1 MPQKFITQ
9 IDKLRRRLQR
19 RRVVA
24 AACWSIATLVAA
36 ALALTACDRLLDVE
50 DFFGRALFTATFAG
64 VCFIVGRQAWH
75 KILRQPVKIVEVAQ
89 RIERRHPELRD
100 LVTSSL
106 EFSQPANAEL
116 FAGSESL
123 RRAVVKH
130 TSEELKDL
138 DWQQFVSRQPLR
150 RAMSAAGGALV
161 VMGLLSWWAPQSLGI
176 GLTRL
181 INPLCDSEWPRI
193 NHLEFVAA
201 PQTLAAGDD
210 LVLQLHDAQGPLP
223 NSIEMH
229 YRVWRNQRWHEQ
241 TNSLTTAGNT
251 QEIIRPHVQ
260 QSLEYRATGGDHR
273 TMPWQ
278 ELEVVAPPQ
287 VSEIEIRIHPKGYT
301 GIENGPLEKKGQVLT
316 GSGLELSGKCDQ
328 PLARVVLHGQSG
340 LAISAT
346 IDSKGKLFHISPD
359 IWQAETSD
367 LLSLELTTVTG
378 LSTRAAWR
386 LSLEVVP
393 DLPPEVRFVEPTSS
407 LSVTPEAKVRLVV
420 AVSDDLAIRNVELL
434 FNRSDLSEQGDQ
446 SIPLFQSPE
455 LPTLSTATRQQR
467 LEHLLSLK
475 PLSLQPGSVVE
486 IHARVSDYQVEVG
499 QTRYPVRLLVVSQE
513 DLLHDISEQD
523 RQLLKT
529 LERLLQEQTELHEI
543 VTQWELEKNWL
554 LQRWLEA
561 FQTLSARQRLI
572 SATLA
577 NPRDG
582 LLHSLEQLIDSYSRN
597 QLNRQAAVDTLQAL
611 HELLSDLV
619 ENPLQDIERLLG
631 ELMRVSRQPEL
642 DSLEEL
648 SERQQSVIE
657 ILQQAVASLSL
668 ENELAKFESGLA
680 QIEARQRELAE
691 QSRREILNSL
701 SQINSQAI
709 SAAAGKQ
716 ASVSQ
721 SQLARQ
727 FAKLVL
733 QMSRAIESQSVNAD
747 SLSDTV
753 SLARDLG
760 VQNTMRI
767 ASDHLAQQQIGKASV
782 LQQKSIDHLHQLRK
796 RLAEGNTSENKEG
809 EVNTPRAGEK
819 ENSSPEESND
829 RREGSGEAG
838 TRPNESAALTKH
850 GRRRSSLKMTSQLIK
865 DLWGNLPERQRE
877 QILQP
882 LSETFL
888 PKYAEEIEAY
898 FRTLAEPAISP
909 KDSP

>member
-1 MPQKFITQ
+1 MPQNFIIQ

-24 AACWSIATLVAA
+24 AACWAIATLVAA
-36 ALALTACDRLLDVE
+36 ALALTACDRLLGVG
-50 DFFGRALFTATFAG
+50 DFFGRALFTAAFAS
-64 VCFIVGRQAWH
+64 VCFMVGRRAWTTS
-75 KILRQPVKIVEVAQ
+75 LRQPVDTMEVAR
-89 RIERRHPELRD
+89 RIERRRPELRD
-100 LVTSSL
+100 LVTSAL
-106 EFSQPANAEL
+106 EFGQSASAEP

-123 RRAVVKH
+123 RRVVVNH
-130 TSEELKDL
+130 TSEELQDL
-138 DWQQFVSRQPLR
+138 DWQQFVSRLALW

-181 INPLCDSEWPRI
+181 INPLSDSEWPRT

-210 LVLQLHDAQGPLP
+210 LVLLLRDAKGPFP
-223 NSIEMH
+223 DSIEMH
-229 YRVWRNQRWHEQ
+229 YRVWRKQRWHEQ
-241 TNSLTTAGNT
+241 IDSLTTEGRT
-251 QEIIRPHVQ
+251 QKILRPHVQ
-260 QSLEYRATGGDHR
+260 QSLEYRATGGDHH

-278 ELEVVAPPQ
+278 ELEVVARPQ
-287 VSEIEIRIHPKGYT
+287 VSEIEIHVHPRAYT
-301 GIENGPLEKKGQVLT
+301 GIASGPLNKKGQVFA
-316 GSGLELSGKCDQ
+316 GSGLELVGKCDQ
-328 PLARVVLHGQSG
+328 PLASVVLHGQSG

-346 IDSKGKLFHISPD
+346 IESAGNQFRISPD

-378 LSTRAAWR
+378 LSTRATWR

-393 DLPPEVRFVEPTSS
+393 DLPPEVRFVEPTTS
-407 LSVTPEAKVRLVV
+407 LSVTPEAKVGLVV
-420 AVSDDLAIRNVELL
+420 AVSEDLAIRDVELL
-434 FNRSDLSEQGDQ
+434 TSRSDLSEQGEQ
-446 SIPLFQSPE
+446 SIPLFHGPE
-455 LPTLSTATRQQR
+455 NVPESNAPRQLR
-467 LEHLLSLK
+467 LEHLLLLE

-486 IHARVSDYQVEVG
+486 IHVRASDYQVEVG

-513 DLLHDISEQD
+513 DLLQDISKQD

-529 LERLLQEQTELHEI
+529 LERLLLEQTELHEI
-543 VTQWELEKNWL
+543 VMQWELERDWPP
-554 LQRWLEA
+554 QRWLEA
-561 FQTLSARQRLI
+561 FRAVAARQRRI
-572 SATLA
+572 SVALA

-582 LLHSLEQLIDSYSRN
+582 LLHSLEQLIDTYSRN

-611 HELLSDLV
+611 HELLSDLI
-619 ENPLQDIERLLG
+619 EKPLQDIERLLG
-631 ELMRVSRQPEL
+631 ELMRAFRQPESAGIVGL
-642 DSLEEL
+642 AEL
-648 SERQQSVIE
+648 QRTAIE
-657 ILQQAVASLSL
+657 TLQQAITSLSL
-668 ENELAKFESGLA
+668 ENELARFESGLA

-691 QSRREILNSL
+691 QSRREILDALTQTNRP
-701 SQINSQAI
+701 AE
-709 SAAAGKQ
+709 SAATEKQ
-716 ASVSQ
+716 ASVNQ
-721 SQLARQ
+721 SQLSRE

-733 QMSRAIESQSVNAD
+733 QMSRAIKNQSINAD

-760 VQNTMRI
+760 VQNTMRT
-767 ASDHLAQQQIGKASV
+767 AADHLAQQQIGKASV
-782 LQQKSIDHLHQLRK
+782 LQQESIDHLHQLRE

-809 EVNTPRAGEK
+809 EVNTPRAGEQ
-819 ENSSPEESND
+819 ENTSSEESDD

-838 TRPNESAALTKH
+838 TRPNESASLTKH

-888 PKYAEEIEAY
+888 PEYAEEIEAY